1 MCKLILENRT
11 KFSGRFGFGRCRAIR
26 LAAGAGSPSPGTP
39 SRTPRLSL
47 GQYLIS
53 PDRVLET
60 CPHGCE
66 NTRPATAFPH
76 PSPLRRRPLGVG
88 MTSVGVP
95 ACIGALHP
103 LFGEILAGAE
113 LAVILAV
120 ILTVIGTS
128 LYGSDV
134 LSERGFR
141 LLRWFKDRPEP
152 PARR

>member
-1 MCKLILENRT
+1 
-11 KFSGRFGFGRCRAIR
+11 
-26 LAAGAGSPSPGTP
+26 
-39 SRTPRLSL
+39 
-47 GQYLIS
+47 
-53 PDRVLET
+53 
-60 CPHGCE
+60 
-66 NTRPATAFPH
+66 
-76 PSPLRRRPLGVG
+76 

-95 ACIGALHP
+95 AGIGALHP
-103 LFGEILAGAE
+103 LFGETQAGAE

-134 LSERGFR
+134 LSERAFR